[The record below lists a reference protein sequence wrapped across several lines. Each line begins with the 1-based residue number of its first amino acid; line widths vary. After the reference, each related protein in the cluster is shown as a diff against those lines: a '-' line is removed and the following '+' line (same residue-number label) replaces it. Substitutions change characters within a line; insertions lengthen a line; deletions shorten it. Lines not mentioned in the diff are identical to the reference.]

1 MDSMEQQLQEL
12 RNKAELQRERRSGDS
27 SAPGQRGRAGAEH
40 GTAPTRPIT
49 MPTPP
54 GDAGNE
60 RARRENLYLARQEE
74 RLQQRLAAR
83 NRIQSRG
90 GKAIASR
97 AVAAAASGIIKQ
109 STFFYGLA
117 FACAL
122 AGDILDFLVLSLPLF
137 DFILGL
143 LLLTLVYPYISDPRV
158 RLLAY
163 FISSFDFV
171 PLVGLLPFWTLA
183 TLYAWRAWAKER
195 QKEAAAEAPSR
206 APSPLPA

>member
-1 MDSMEQQLQEL
+1 MEQQLEEL
-12 RNKAELQRERRSGDS
+12 RNKAGLQRERQSGNN
-27 SAPGQRGRAGAEH
+27 SAPGQQARAEAEY
-40 GTAPTRPIT
+40 GTAPVRP

-54 GDAGNE
+54 QRTTTAARE
-60 RARRENLYLARQEE
+60 RRQRADLYLARQEE
-74 RLQQRLAAR
+74 RLQQRLAAH
-83 NRIQSRG
+83 NQIKSGG

-109 STFFYGLA
+109 SNFFYGLA

-143 LLLTLVYPYISDPRV
+143 LLLTLVYPYISDPKV

-183 TLYAWRAWAKER
+183 TLYAWRTWAKER
-195 QKEAAAEAPSR
+195 QKETAAEMSSR
-206 APSPLPA
+206 ELSPSPV